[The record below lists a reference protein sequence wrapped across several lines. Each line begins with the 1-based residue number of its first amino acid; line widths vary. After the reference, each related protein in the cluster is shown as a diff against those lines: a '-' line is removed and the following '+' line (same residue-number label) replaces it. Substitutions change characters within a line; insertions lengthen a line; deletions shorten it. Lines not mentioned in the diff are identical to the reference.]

1 MAAGHPPPTPK
12 LNFGGI
18 YVNTSNAKVGDRGS
32 EVLKPAPS
40 GSECSNGLLGL
51 TVAATDGR
59 PSLRTAVWSAGE
71 SYEVSWTIEA
81 NQ

>member
-40 GSECSNGLLGL
+40 N
-51 TVAATDGR
+51 T
-59 PSLRTAVWSAGE
+59 VWSAGE

-81 NQ
+81 NQCAPPFARS

>member
-40 GSECSNGLLGL
+40 G
-51 TVAATDGR
+51 TVWYR
-59 PSLRTAVWSAGE
+59 PTPSADDLFR
-71 SYEVSWTIEA
+71 
-81 NQ
+81 